1 MREVELLREKKAKLR
16 REVIARRDAL
26 DPAERADAS
35 ATIRVRLAAMP
46 QVARARTVLAFAA
59 FGSEVDLDPLLEDLI
74 GRGTGVFLP
83 FIERFSPPDLGI
95 ARVKD
100 LRADLRPAK
109 LGIREPD
116 PARRRAARIDR
127 IDVVIAPG
135 VAFDAM
141 GRRVGYGAGF
151 YDRLLPQVR
160 PGTPVIAAAFAVQ
173 IVAAV
178 PANAHDMRVD
188 AVVTE
193 QRTIVAADS
202 FLEPSAHRLRGSDR
216 ETRDGAFGPQTSDR
230 TGSDG

>member
-1 MREVELLREKKAKLR
+1 MREVKLLQERKAKLR
-16 REVIARRDAL
+16 REVIARRDAM
-26 DPAERADAS
+26 DPAERAKAS
-35 ATIRVRLAAMP
+35 ATIRARLAAMP
-46 QVARARTVLAFAA
+46 AVARARTLLAFAA

-74 GRGTGVFLP
+74 DRGVGVFLP

-95 ARVKD
+95 ARLKD
-100 LRADLRPAK
+100 LRTDLKPSRQ
-109 LGIREPD
+109 GIREPD

-151 YDRLLPQVR
+151 YDRLLPKLR

-173 IVAAV
+173 VVAQV
-178 PANAHDMRVD
+178 PENANDMRVD
-188 AVVTE
+188 TVVTE

-202 FLEPSAHRLRGSDR
+202 FVEPPAHKPR
-216 ETRDGAFGPQTSDR
+216 
-230 TGSDG
+230 